1 MTKDDINISVQ
12 VFVDMFSFLQD
23 EYLEEK
29 LLGHMP
35 SLCLTLQELP
45 NCLPKWLLQF
55 LQSYKQYES
64 SNCFKCTPILLYC
77 PSFRCLKAFLDS
89 FSSRYEVESHVV
101 LICTLA
107 SYIYSFVKHMFKSPA
122 HFYQLIFF
130 SGCTPWN
137 MESLFPNQG
146 LNPGLLHWKHEAITT
161 GLRGSPLS

>member
-1 MTKDDINISVQ
+1 
-12 VFVDMFSFLQD
+12 
-23 EYLEEK
+23 
-29 LLGHMP
+29 MP

-89 FSSRYEVESHVV
+89 FSSRCEVDSHVV

-107 SYIYSFVKHMFKSPA
+107 IYIYSFVKHMFKSPA
-122 HFYQLIFF
+122 HFYELIFF
-130 SGCTPWN
+130 FWIHPMEYGILVPQPGIEPRPPALEARSHNHWTAR
-137 MESLFPNQG
+137 ESLELISYN
-146 LNPGLLHWKHEAITT
+146 
-161 GLRGSPLS
+161 